1 MKIVQIPE
9 LCDVPRLHREIFGED
24 FPYESYREKLKF
36 HKVYIYVYYEDVN
49 AIGYSLVIDQAEE
62 KNLYAWYGGLL
73 PAYQGNGLT
82 SQFFDMMVEKARDF
96 GYKSISLATTNARPN
111 MLRLAIKYGFDIVD
125 VKKRDTG
132 EENKIYF
139 KFFVHES
146 VEELEIALNQDGRKT
161 PLADIER
168 MLVRAY
174 KSNCS
179 KIYLTN
185 VLYDEDIAT
194 IKYVIAYCKKFMRKI
209 PMSFDLPR
217 STT

>member
-1 MKIVQIPE
+1 MKIVLEHE
-9 LCDVPRLHREIFGED
+9 LCEIPRLHAEIFGED
-24 FPYESYREKLKF
+24 FPYESYEKKLEF
-36 HKVYIYVYYEDVN
+36 HRIFIYVYYEDEK
-49 AIGYSLVIDQAEE
+49 AIGYSLVIDQADE

-73 PAYQGNGLT
+73 PKYQGNGLT
-82 SQFFDMMVEKARDF
+82 AQFFDIMHEKAREL

-132 EENKIYF
+132 EGNKIYF
-139 KFFVHES
+139 KFYVHDT
-146 VEELEIALNQDGRKT
+146 VEEVEIALNQDGKKT
-161 PLADIER
+161 PIADIER

-179 KIYLTN
+179 KIHLTN
-185 VLYDEDIAT
+185 VEYEDDVET

-217 STT
+217 SAT